1 MAFKQEASWAVLNRV
16 NDPKARP
23 SQIQGQ
29 IDAAGTVMV
38 VNRNGIVF
46 SGTSQVNTRNLVAAA
61 VGMSDAQFRQGI
73 YSAKVD
79 SGVQERM
86 TPAFGNDLAGAGDAA
101 TFSKATGDVRV
112 EAGARIQ
119 TGKPESVTQGGGYVL
134 LLGRE
139 THNAGQITTPGGQT
153 LLAAGDS
160 FIIRKGLASDA
171 NSISTTRGNEVSAR
185 RRADSE
191 AGLVAN
197 TGLIQAPTGDVTLT
211 GHDVRQL
218 GVAVSSTTV
227 TTRGTV
233 HLLNSASDTGGKIVL
248 GRDSA
253 TAILLEADGGRA
265 LDAQR
270 DALLLPASA
279 ADGYRAAGQA
289 FDHLSSVPDRRDQ
302 SRIEVTSGGTVQVEG
317 GAMALATGGQIAVSA
332 ARRTLLENG
341 AVLDVAG
348 AVGVKLAME
357 SNNVKVNIQG
367 NEQRD
372 APVSRDGKT
381 LNNTDVWVDRRT
393 LIQIAK
399 GVNGYERERWYT
411 PGGLLEVGGYLG
423 TTEHGVG
430 EWAAVGGI
438 VTVAGGELVS
448 RAGSQINIS
457 GGTLDVQ
464 SGYLRQSWLRG
475 EDVGCTKYRVRREIC
490 CTRACTRASRMSM
503 RVGAT
508 RARAISTTR

>member
-1 MAFKQEASWAVLNRV
+1 MALAMTAGSAAAAGPAFSPGWFADKRATQAQAAATGRLPGGGIAGIPNAQREQQRSQEQLQRSLVNLNRTAAMIAAQQSAQAAARQAALNGASAV
-16 NDPKARP
+16 PDGMAEGGLKVDRNPLTAELGERQGADRQVAGSGEWPYRRHGGTDRRARHPELGDLQRWPPDDGGLQTGSVLGGVESGERSKARP

-46 SGTSQVNTRNLVAAA
+46 SGTSQVNTRNPVAAA

-119 TGKPESVTQGGGYVL
+119 TASPSRLPRAAATCCSWA
-134 LLGRE
+134 E

-270 DALLLPASA
+270 DACCF
-279 ADGYRAAGQA
+279 RQA
-289 FDHLSSVPDRRDQ
+289 RQTAIARRDRR
-302 SRIEVTSGGTVQVEG
+302 SIILAPCRTGATS
-317 GAMALATGGQIAVSA
+317 
-332 ARRTLLENG
+332 
-341 AVLDVAG
+341 
-348 AVGVKLAME
+348 
-357 SNNVKVNIQG
+357 
-367 NEQRD
+367 
-372 APVSRDGKT
+372 
-381 LNNTDVWVDRRT
+381 
-393 LIQIAK
+393 
-399 GVNGYERERWYT
+399 
-411 PGGLLEVGGYLG
+411 
-423 TTEHGVG
+423 
-430 EWAAVGGI
+430 
-438 VTVAGGELVS
+438 
-448 RAGSQINIS
+448 
-457 GGTLDVQ
+457 
-464 SGYLRQSWLRG
+464 
-475 EDVGCTKYRVRREIC
+475 
-490 CTRACTRASRMSM
+490 RASR
-503 RVGAT
+503 
-508 RARAISTTR
+508 